1 MSGKSSPSLDP
12 KEGVS
17 IVQETPLQIKKIS
30 GTSGV
35 LAGGGSVEL
44 YAPIPEY
51 EGKHRYDPTAEWT
64 EQEEKVLVR
73 RVRFLLTYVGR
84 PWADNDIA

>member
-1 MSGKSSPSLDP
+1 MSGKSSPSLEP
-12 KEGVS
+12 KEASVS
-17 IVQETPLQIKKIS
+17 IQEPSLKNQKIS
-30 GTSGV
+30 SSAGV

-64 EQEEKVLVR
+64 EKEEKVLVR
-73 RVRFLLTYVGR
+73 RVKSSPHYQPT
-84 PWADNDIA
+84 WI

>member
-1 MSGKSSPSLDP
+1 MSEKSSQSIEPKEATVSIQEPSL
-12 KEGVS
+12 KN
-17 IVQETPLQIKKIS
+17 QKIS
-30 GTSGV
+30 GSGGV

-64 EQEEKVLVR
+64 EKEEKVLVR
-73 RVRFLLTYVGR
+73 RVRTSTHAR
-84 PWADNDIA
+84 PTWI